1 MMAYMLGHCPFE
13 FGLVPDSDGFVSVKE
28 LLQAFHE
35 EPGWGHVREGS
46 IREVLMGEA
55 RSLFESDDG
64 KIRTIDRRWAFD
76 ETELVQL
83 PARILYLGIRRH
95 AHPVVMEKGFMG
107 IEGRSYVLSP
117 DREMAERIGRR
128 RDPNPVLLEIRA
140 EAAHSEGLVIR
151 RFGDLFLM
159 EEIPVRFISGPPVPK
174 SVIKARQEKE
184 DKKQS
189 QPVATQFQPGTFIL
203 DLERDPHMPKKD
215 KGRKKRSWKE
225 AARKDRRTMRTVP
238 W

>member
-1 MMAYMLGHCPFE
+1 
-13 FGLVPDSDGFVSVKE
+13 
-28 LLQAFHE
+28 
-35 EPGWGHVREGS
+35 
-46 IREVLMGEA
+46 MGEA
-55 RSLFESDDG
+55 RSLFENDAG
-64 KIRTIDRRWAFD
+64 KIRAIDRRWAFD
-76 ETELVQL
+76 ESENVQL
-83 PARILYLGIRRH
+83 PAKMLFLGIRRN
-95 AHPVVMEKGFMG
+95 AHPVAMEKGLVP
-107 IEGRSYVLSP
+107 IEGHRYILSP

-128 RDPNPVLLEIRA
+128 RDPDPVLLEIRA
-140 EAAHSEGLVIR
+140 DAAQKEGIIIR
-151 RFGDLFLM
+151 RVGDLFFAL
-159 EEIPVRFISGPPVPK
+159 EIPVRFIAGPPVPK